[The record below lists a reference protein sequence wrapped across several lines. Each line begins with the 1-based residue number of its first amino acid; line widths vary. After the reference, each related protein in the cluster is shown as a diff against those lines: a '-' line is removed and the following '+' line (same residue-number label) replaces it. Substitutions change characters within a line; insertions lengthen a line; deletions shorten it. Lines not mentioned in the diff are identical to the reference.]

1 MTHVHLL
8 TILSPTEPF
17 DLLALR
23 AHLAPDIQVTAGLA
37 LPDPANFDILVAGR
51 PTLAQL
57 QASPN
62 LRLLVIPFAGLPDA
76 TRALLTDPANGL
88 GHVAVHN
95 LHHNTVPT
103 AEMALALLLAAARLL
118 VPNDQALRR
127 GDWTL
132 RHDPPPVTILHGK
145 TVLIVGYGAIGQHVG
160 RVCQALGMN
169 VLAVRRQT
177 VAPAS
182 AAPEAAVYG
191 VAALPSLL
199 PQADVLVVTLPLTEE
214 TRGLV
219 GADELALLP
228 AGALLVNVGRGPVVD
243 EAALYQALHSRHLA
257 AAGLDVWYRYPE
269 SEAERAHTLPSAY
282 PFHELDN
289 VVLSPHNGGGLGSPY
304 TERERVLHLARLI
317 NAVQSGE
324 PAPNR
329 VDLALGY

>member
-8 TILSPTEPF
+8 TILSPTDQF
-17 DLLALR
+17 DLAALR
-23 AHLAPDIQVTAGLA
+23 AHLAPGVEATAGLA
-37 LPDPANFDILVAGR
+37 LPDPASFDILVAGR
-51 PTLAQL
+51 PTLEQL

-62 LRLLVIPFAGLPDA
+62 LRLLVIPFAGLPDE

-88 GHVAVHN
+88 GRVAVHN
-95 LHHNTVPT
+95 LHHNTVQT

-127 GDWTL
+127 GNWTL
-132 RHDPPPVTILHGK
+132 RHNPLPITILHGK
-145 TVLIVGYGAIGQHVG
+145 TVLILGYGAIGQHVG

-177 VAPAS
+177 GTMS
-182 AAPEAAVYG
+182 TPEAAVYG

-199 PQADVLVVTLPLTEE
+199 PRADVLMVTLPLTDE
-214 TRGLV
+214 TRGLI
-219 GADELALLP
+219 GEGELALLP

-243 EAALYQALHSRHLA
+243 EAALYRALASGHLA

-269 SEAERAHTLPSAY
+269 GEAERAHTLPSAY

-289 VVLSPHNGGGLGSPY
+289 VVLSPHSGGGLGSPY

-317 NAVQSGE
+317 NAVQRGD